1 MRAGRL
7 RIGRGQKR
15 RPSYLRWTECLAE
28 MEIVVVGAAKV
39 PVSVPTVTVVSA
51 ATVGKPVEMVNVPS
65 PLSSVV
71 SVPTT
76 VAPTV
81 TVSEASAAAP
91 VTLIA
96 KEAFFAA

>member
-1 MRAGRL
+1 M
-7 RIGRGQKR
+7 
-15 RPSYLRWTECLAE
+15 
-28 MEIVVVGAAKV
+28 VGAAKM

-65 PLSSVV
+65 PLSSVLRQCADHGGV
-71 SVPTT
+71 
-76 VAPTV
+76 PTV